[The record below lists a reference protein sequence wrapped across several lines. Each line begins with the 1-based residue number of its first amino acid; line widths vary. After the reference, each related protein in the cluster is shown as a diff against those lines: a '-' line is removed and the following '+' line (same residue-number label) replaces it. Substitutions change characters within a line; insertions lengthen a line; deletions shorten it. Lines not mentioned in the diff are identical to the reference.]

1 MAPASLEEFRSTRR
15 VTRDEATGRG
25 EEVISY
31 WNNHSV
37 TEENLDRDEV
47 LHIVK
52 SADGSFYLQIGNLL
66 HSGTLAEL
74 EEALY
79 QWALDEGWLG

>member
-1 MAPASLEEFRSTRR
+1 MAPASLKEFRSTRR
-15 VTRDEATGRG
+15 AIKDEAAGRG
-25 EEVISY
+25 EEVFSY
-31 WNNHSV
+31 WNNDSV
-37 TEENLDRDEV
+37 TQENLDRDEV
-47 LHIVK
+47 LHIVR

-66 HSGTLAEL
+66 HSGTLTEL